1 MQITVSPE
9 LRGRVVER
17 AELRERGLIEP
28 MHSIIAS
35 LAAVSSND
43 VCCDRTIRDRRVLKA
58 QNSGAFCQLCRSSR
72 ALRWSHP
79 ELSSGWSFD
88 VPSIARFVPSSCA
101 SLCRVVVFQSTPRGH
116 VLLRLSLGIGVRLP
130 FAIGDQRAVLL
141 WSNRRGRTS
150 DGGGQTTLPPFT
162 TTDFCARTAV
172 PLLQVQGPSSGF
184 TGVGDFARAA
194 DLNHE
199 VRDHAAP
206 QNTNISVPVDIG
218 IRRNGGSRIDQEPGD
233 DDAPGQINGICRYRT
248 RAHEA
253 IATRHATCT
262 STEPH
267 NAQPL
272 VL

>member
-1 MQITVSPE
+1 MTIAMTSPSGTSRPKVRESRCFLSTLPVLLRSALITA
-9 LRGRVVER
+9 R
-17 AELRERGLIEP
+17 AELRLI
-28 MHSIIAS
+28 A
-35 LAAVSSND
+35 
-43 VCCDRTIRDRRVLKA
+43 R
-58 QNSGAFCQLCRSSR
+58 R
-72 ALRWSHP
+72 ALDRKVGSVFLCVAP
-79 ELSSGWSFD
+79 SGGC
-88 VPSIARFVPSSCA
+88 V
-101 SLCRVVVFQSTPRGH
+101 QTTPRGH

-194 DLNHE
+194 ELNHE